1 MFSIHNAFIYNKL
14 YNTII
19 NSRMNN
25 YKYTKTWFL
34 GSEIKNSIFQFL
46 DKSTENKMLEIGCF
60 EGLSSVFFADNFLD
74 NANSTLTC
82 VDPFLTI
89 NNNDHKQ
96 FLQNNEEMNFDF
108 NISSCKN
115 ADKITIH
122 KITSD
127 IFFENNNQTYNFIYI
142 DGSHVPDFIKRD
154 MENSFN
160 ILEKNGI
167 MWMDDYGGGDGIQIK
182 NAMNQVLEK
191 YKGQYEL
198 IHMGY
203 QLAVKKC

>member
-1 MFSIHNAFIYNKL
+1 MLFIRHL
-14 YNTII
+14 YYYILYI
-19 NSRMNN
+19 MNN
-25 YKYTKTWFL
+25 YKYSQTWFL
-34 GSEIKNSIFQFL
+34 GSEIKNQLFNFL
-46 DKSTENKMLEIGCF
+46 DKSNQNKILEIGCF

-74 NANSTLTC
+74 NSNSTLTC

-89 NNNDHKQ
+89 DNNDHKQ

-108 NISSCKN
+108 NISNCKN
-115 ADKITIH
+115 VDKITIH

-127 IFFENNNQTYNFIYI
+127 IFFENNNQTFNFIYI
-142 DGSHVPDFIKRD
+142 DGCHEPDFIKRD

-160 ILEKNGI
+160 ILQKNGI

-182 NAMNQVLEK
+182 NTMNTFLEK

-198 IHMGY
+198 IHQGY
-203 QLAVKKC
+203 QLAIKKY